1 MAFEPVPVPEPL
13 PNSAQGSKGAFV
25 DQAGDIEVVALIKF
39 PTFGTVTQARKLL
52 EDILAD
58 LRTLTHTHDPSRP
71 QVEVVYWTWGP
82 VPSLDVS
89 ISFEQKEKTHASPT
103 PTPQQPAPK
112 VWGQGDTERPLF

>member
-13 PNSAQGSKGAFV
+13 PNSVQRVRGEFV
-25 DQAGDIEVVALIKF
+25 DQAQDLEVVALIKF

-58 LRTLTHTHDPSRP
+58 LRTLTHTHDPTRP
-71 QVEVVYWTWGP
+71 QVEVVYWTWGL

-89 ISFEQKEKTHASPT
+89 ISFEAKEENHAQPA